1 MKWLLA
7 YVLLNHWFVFS
18 QTERI
23 LVLAPVCSKS
33 HKISFM
39 PIVEA
44 LAEKGHQVTVV
55 TPFSPENQ
63 KPNVK
68 EIVLKKNALMEID
81 TDWFEIQKQNILKV
95 FTWTITVFRTTMKD
109 GYDILMSNEEFQEV
123 LRSRDVDLVIV
134 DAILNDFVLPI
145 IDHIN
150 VPFIFYCPAS
160 GVPWVMDMLNVP
172 QEYASVPVGM
182 GDYGSQMTFMQ
193 RMGNFLSTELFFLV
207 RKAFWLNMLKDVT
220 NKDFPN
226 SRSISE
232 IERDS
237 QLCIINSH
245 PATAWARPL
254 PQNVIPIP
262 ALHTRPP
269 KSLPQALRTLADE
282 ADQGFIVFTLGSAI
296 PVSSMPEKMV
306 KIFIQVFSRIPQQVF
321 WKWERSS
328 VLMEKLP
335 ANVKIL
341 EWLPQQDLL
350 GHHNARLFI
359 SHGGL
364 IGIQET
370 VYHGVPLLGLPFG
383 NDQRGNLAKASEEGY
398 GLKLGWDDLTEEL
411 LYDTIQ
417 SLLHNA
423 SYKENATRLS
433 KIMQHQLMPG
443 REIGVYWVEHVLRH
457 GGKHLHSVSKNLPFY
472 QHHLLDVWLFLIFTS
487 VTTFFGIF
495 KLTTCLARKIVKFR
509 KEKTQ

>member
-7 YVLLNHWFVFS
+7 YVLLNHWFVFG

-68 EIVLKKNALMEID
+68 EIVLQKNALMEID

-95 FTWTITVFRTTMKD
+95 LTWTITVFRTTMKD

-193 RMGNFLSTELFFLV
+193 RMENFLSTELFFLV

-269 KSLPQALRTLADE
+269 KPLPQVLTEFNNQLPNRSLILNNFEKKALRTLADE

-306 KIFIQVFSRIPQQVF
+306 KIFIQVFSRIPQQIF

-350 GHHNARLFI
+350 GNVFTVFI
-359 SHGGL
+359 PPLHTSKICFFQVTIMPASSFL
-364 IGIQET
+364 TAVLLESRKQCIT
-370 VYHGVPLLGLPFG
+370 VCRCWDFH
-383 NDQRGNLAKASEEGY
+383 LAMTSVGKSS
-398 GLKLGWDDLTEEL
+398 LV
-411 LYDTIQ
+411 Q
-417 SLLHNA
+417 SLRTL
-423 SYKENATRLS
+423 
-433 KIMQHQLMPG
+433 
-443 REIGVYWVEHVLRH
+443 
-457 GGKHLHSVSKNLPFY
+457 
-472 QHHLLDVWLFLIFTS
+472 LFLNHILCRS
-487 VTTFFGIF
+487 
-495 KLTTCLARKIVKFR
+495 LSRN
-509 KEKTQ
+509 

>member
-269 KSLPQALRTLADE
+269 KPLPQ
-282 ADQGFIVFTLGSAI
+282 V
-296 PVSSMPEKMV
+296 
-306 KIFIQVFSRIPQQVF
+306 
-321 WKWERSS
+321 
-328 VLMEKLP
+328 
-335 ANVKIL
+335 
-341 EWLPQQDLL
+341 
-350 GHHNARLFI
+350 
-359 SHGGL
+359 
-364 IGIQET
+364 
-370 VYHGVPLLGLPFG
+370 
-383 NDQRGNLAKASEEGY
+383 
-398 GLKLGWDDLTEEL
+398 LTEFNNQLPNRSLILNNFEKRHYEL
-411 LYDTIQ
+411 
-417 SLLHNA
+417 
-423 SYKENATRLS
+423 
-433 KIMQHQLMPG
+433 
-443 REIGVYWVEHVLRH
+443 
-457 GGKHLHSVSKNLPFY
+457 
-472 QHHLLDVWLFLIFTS
+472 
-487 VTTFFGIF
+487 
-495 KLTTCLARKIVKFR
+495 
-509 KEKTQ
+509 